1 MDQQE
6 GMSSNKAPLFKGDD
20 YSLWNIRMKNY
31 LLSLVFYVWQY
42 VENCYPAPATP
53 PTDTIGKNICND
65 NSRAVN
71 AILGGLTNPIF
82 LKVMHCNSAKETWDK
97 LDVIYEGDRKFKESK
112 LQTYIAHFE
121 NLNMEEEEKIVEYLH
136 RVDEVVNSI
145 KEA

>member
-1 MDQQE
+1 MY
-6 GMSSNKAPLFKGDD
+6 SNKAPLFKGDD

-31 LLSLVFYVWQY
+31 LLSLVFDVWQY

-53 PTDTIGKNICND
+53 PTDTVGKNICNEK
-65 NSRAVN
+65 SRAVN

-82 LKVMHCNSAKETWDK
+82 VKVLHCNLAKEIWDK
-97 LDVIYEGDRKFKESK
+97 LEVKYEGDRKVKESI

-121 NLNMEEEEKIVEYLH
+121 NLNMEEEENIVEYLH

>member
-1 MDQQE
+1 
-6 GMSSNKAPLFKGDD
+6 
-20 YSLWNIRMKNY
+20 MKHY
-31 LLSLVFYVWQY
+31 LLALFFYVRQY
-42 VENCYPAPATP
+42 VENCYTALATP
-53 PTDTIGKNICND
+53 PTDIVGKNICND
-65 NSRAVN
+65 KSRAVN

-121 NLNMEEEEKIVEYLH
+121 NLNMKEEENIVEYLH
-136 RVDEVVNSI
+136 RVDEVANSI